1 MAPAGPGV
9 DVGEFPHIFFL
20 RRPMSLDESLD
31 GLLSLIREHIASLG
45 FELVD
50 LRRAGT
56 LDRPILQLRVDR
68 PDSTP
73 GHGITAEECASVS
86 RGLQRLLESRGLVG
100 PRYVLEVSSP
110 GIERPIRWPEH
121 WRRYVGRRARIR
133 ADGVPG
139 RPEVEILAVP
149 DEGHVTVRL
158 PDGSERTLALG
169 AVREA
174 RLTYAWAPPGRPAK
188 RR

>member
-1 MAPAGPGV
+1 
-9 DVGEFPHIFFL
+9 
-20 RRPMSLDESLD
+20 MSLDESLD
-31 GLLSLIREHIASLG
+31 RVLSPIREHIASLG

-68 PDSTP
+68 PDSRP
-73 GHGITAEECASVS
+73 GAGITAEECASVS
-86 RGLQRLLESRGLVG
+86 RALERLLESRGLVG

-110 GIERPIRWPEH
+110 GIERPLRWPEH
-121 WRRYVGRRARIR
+121 WRRAVGRRARIR
-133 ADGVPG
+133 AEGVPG
-139 RPEVEILAVP
+139 RPEVEVLAVP
-149 DEGHVTVRL
+149 DAEHVCVRL
-158 PDGSERTLALG
+158 PDGSERTLALA

-174 RLTYAWAPPGRPAK
+174 RLTFDWASAKPAK

>member
-1 MAPAGPGV
+1 
-9 DVGEFPHIFFL
+9 
-20 RRPMSLDESLD
+20 MSLDESLD
-31 GLLSLIREHIASLG
+31 VWLSSIRGHIASLG

-73 GHGITAEECASVS
+73 GHGITAEECARVS
-86 RGLQRLLESRGLVG
+86 RGLERLLEARGLVG

-121 WRRYVGRRARIR
+121 WRRSVGRRARIR

-139 RPEVEILAVP
+139 RPEVEILELP
-149 DEGHVTVRL
+149 DDEHVRVRL
-158 PDGSERTLALG
+158 PDGSERTLPLAG
-169 AVREA
+169 VREA
-174 RLTYAWAPPGRPAK
+174 RLTYDWTPPAKPAK

>member
-1 MAPAGPGV
+1 MV
-9 DVGEFPHIFFL
+9 
-20 RRPMSLDESLD
+20 LDESLVR
-31 GLLSLIREHIASLG
+31 LLSPIREHIASLG

-68 PDSTP
+68 PDSSP
-73 GHGITAEECASVS
+73 GHGITAEECARVS
-86 RGLQRLLESRGLVG
+86 RGLERLLESRALVG

-121 WRRYVGRRARIR
+121 WRRYIGRRARIR
-133 ADGVPG
+133 ADGVAG
-139 RPEVEILAVP
+139 RPEVEIIAVP
-149 DEGHVTVRL
+149 DDRHVRVRL
-158 PDGSERTLALG
+158 PDGSEATLALT

-174 RLTYAWAPPGRPAK
+174 RLAYDWGPPAKPAK

>member
-20 RRPMSLDESLD
+20 RRPMSLDGSLD
-31 GLLSLIREHIASLG
+31 TLLSPIREHIASLG

-73 GHGITAEECASVS
+73 GHGITAEECASIS
-86 RGLQRLLESRGLVG
+86 RGLERLLESRALVG

-133 ADGVPG
+133 ADGIAG

-149 DEGHVTVRL
+149 DDAHVTVRL
-158 PDGSERTLALG
+158 PGGPERTLALS

-174 RLTYAWAPPGRPAK
+174 RLTHDWTPPARPAK

>member
-1 MAPAGPGV
+1 
-9 DVGEFPHIFFL
+9 VGEFPHIFFL
-20 RRPMSLDESLD
+20 RRPMSFDESLD
-31 GLLSLIREHIASLG
+31 TLLSPIREHIASLG

-73 GHGITAEECASVS
+73 GRGITAEQCASVS
-86 RGLQRLLESRGLVG
+86 RGLERLLESRGLVG

-121 WRRYVGRRARIR
+121 WRRYLGRRARIR
-133 ADGVPG
+133 ADGLAG
-139 RPEVEILAVP
+139 RPVVEILAVP
-149 DEGHVTVRL
+149 DDQHVTVRL
-158 PDGSERTLALG
+158 PDGAERTLALG

-174 RLTYAWAPPGRPAK
+174 RLTHDWAPPARPAK

>member
-20 RRPMSLDESLD
+20 RRSMSLDESLD

-133 ADGVPG
+133 AEGVPG

>member
-1 MAPAGPGV
+1 ML
-9 DVGEFPHIFFL
+9 F
-20 RRPMSLDESLD
+20 DESLD
-31 GLLSLIREHIASLG
+31 RLLSPIREHIASLG

-73 GHGITAEECASVS
+73 GHGITATECAALS
-86 RGLQRLLESRGLVG
+86 RGLERLLEARQLVG

-133 ADGVPG
+133 ADGVAG
-139 RPEVEILAVP
+139 RPEIVILALP
-149 DEGHVTVRL
+149 DDQHVTVRL

-174 RLTYAWAPPGRPAK
+174 RLTYDWAPPARPAK

>member
-20 RRPMSLDESLD
+20 RRPMSLAESPD
-31 GLLSLIREHIASLG
+31 VLSPVREHIASLG

-50 LRRAGT
+50 FRRAGT

-73 GHGITAEECASVS
+73 GHGITAEECAAVS
-86 RGLQRLLESRGLVG
+86 RQLERMLEGRGLVG

-110 GIERPIRWPEH
+110 GVERPLRWPEH
-121 WRRYVGRRARIR
+121 WRRHVGRRARIR
-133 ADGVPG
+133 AHGVSG

-149 DEGHVTVRL
+149 DDEHVRL
-158 PDGSERTLALG
+158 RFPDGSETTLAF
-169 AVREA
+169 AAMRDA
-174 RLTYAWAPPGRPAK
+174 RLTYDWGPARPAK

>member
-9 DVGEFPHIFFL
+9 DVGEFPHFFFL
-20 RRPMSLDESLD
+20 RRSMFFD
-31 GLLSLIREHIASLG
+31 GSVDQLLSPIREHIASLG

-56 LDRPILQLRVDR
+56 LDRPILQVRVDR

-73 GHGITAEECASVS
+73 GHGITAEECGAVS
-86 RGLQRLLESRGLVG
+86 RGLERLLESRGLVG

-110 GIERPIRWPEH
+110 GIERPLRWPEH

-133 ADGVPG
+133 AEGLAG

-149 DEGHVTVRL
+149 DDEHVRIRL
-158 PDGSERTLALG
+158 PDGSDRTLALS

-174 RLTYAWAPPGRPAK
+174 RLTFEWAVPAK
-188 RR
+188 PGHRR